1 MTAVLG
7 DLSGL
12 LQNEGVSILRGLRN
26 GANAFRDTDIPNIDL
41 AATHRGLSFLID
53 GLSILD
59 ALESTGK
66 AFERMQEV
74 YDLVSNNHSFRDRL
88 SAVYMLTID
97 GAFAVGETLYS
108 LLFLHEIEA
117 IELATDQIAYIKI
130 VAGVSEAY
138 AFAMLVCENGGA
150 LFNIQSESSSGNSIS
165 REVQNWTFRY
175 NAIKLV
181 KNVSLYALSL
191 FTAISAFWAIS
202 IAPSVTLV
210 ISSIAVAAAITG
222 FFAEKSMERASAAE
236 PLIV

>member
-1 MTAVLG
+1 MTAVLS
-7 DLSGL
+7 DVPGL
-12 LQNEGVSILRGLRN
+12 LQSEGISILRGLRN
-26 GANAFRDTDIPNIDL
+26 GASAFGNTDISNIDL
-41 AATHRGLSFLID
+41 AATHRGLSFFID
-53 GLSILD
+53 GLSMLD

-66 AFERMQEV
+66 AFERMQNV
-74 YDLVSNNHSFRDRL
+74 YDLVSNNRPFQDRM
-88 SAVYMLTID
+88 SAVYELTKD

-138 AFAMLVCENGGA
+138 AFVMRVCENGEKICNGRT
-150 LFNIQSESSSGNSIS
+150 EDTSGNPIS

-175 NAIKLV
+175 NAIQFV